1 MIQYNQ
7 DKGKDLIK
15 MKVETY
21 IGITTE
27 EIDEAVAQLVKY
39 GCGVDEAIEEI
50 FSVCMDDFE
59 ADLNDYL
66 ENFLKKTV
74 DKKENK

>member
-1 MIQYNQ
+1 
-7 DKGKDLIK
+7 

-27 EIDEAVAQLVKY
+27 EIYEAVTQLVKY
-39 GCGVDEAIEEI
+39 GCGIDEAIEEI

-66 ENFLKKTV
+66 ENFLKKTI

>member
-1 MIQYNQ
+1 MI
-7 DKGKDLIK
+7 KL
-15 MKVETY
+15 KVETY

-66 ENFLKKTV
+66 EKF
-74 DKKENK
+74 

>member
-39 GCGVDEAIEEI
+39 GCGIDEAIEEI
-50 FSVCMDDFE
+50 FAQCMYDFE

-66 ENFLKKTV
+66 ENLIF
-74 DKKENK
+74 

>member
-1 MIQYNQ
+1 
-7 DKGKDLIK
+7 

-27 EIDEAVAQLVKY
+27 EIDEGIAQLMKY
-39 GCGVDEAIEEI
+39 GCGAAEAIEEI

-66 ENFLKKTV
+66 ENFEK
-74 DKKENK
+74 NY

>member
-1 MIQYNQ
+1 MI
-7 DKGKDLIK
+7 KL
-15 MKVETY
+15 KVETY

-39 GCGVDEAIEEI
+39 GYGADEAIEEI

-66 ENFLKKTV
+66 ENFLKKSV

>member
-15 MKVETY
+15 LKTEIY
-21 IGITTE
+21 IGVTTE
-27 EIDEAVAQLVKY
+27 EIDHAIAQLVKY
-39 GCGVDEAIEEI
+39 GCGVDEAVEEV
-50 FSVCMDDFE
+50 FAQCMYDFE

-66 ENFLKKTV
+66 EKF
-74 DKKENK
+74 

>member
-1 MIQYNQ
+1 
-7 DKGKDLIK
+7 
-15 MKVETY
+15 MKAEIC

>member
-1 MIQYNQ
+1 MI
-7 DKGKDLIK
+7 KL
-15 MKVETY
+15 KVETY

-27 EIDEAVAQLVKY
+27 EIDEAITQLVKY

>member
-1 MIQYNQ
+1 MI
-7 DKGKDLIK
+7 KL
-15 MKVETY
+15 KVETY

-39 GCGVDEAIEEI
+39 GCGIDEAIEEI
-50 FSVCMDDFE
+50 FAQCMYDFE

>member
-1 MIQYNQ
+1 MI
-7 DKGKDLIK
+7 KL
-15 MKVETY
+15 KVETY

-50 FSVCMDDFE
+50 FSVYMDDFE

-66 ENFLKKTV
+66 ENFLKKTI